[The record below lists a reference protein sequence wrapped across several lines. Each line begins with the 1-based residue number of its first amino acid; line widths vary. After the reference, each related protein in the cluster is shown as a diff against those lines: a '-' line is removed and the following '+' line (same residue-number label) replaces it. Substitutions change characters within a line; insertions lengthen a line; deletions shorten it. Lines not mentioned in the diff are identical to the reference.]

1 MGGLILLFLFLL
13 GLVILLTPALRARAR
28 MQEER
33 DVNVV
38 HEEVLRRLELHRKR
52 RDGEADGDD
61 GATGGKKP

>member
-13 GLVILLTPALRARAR
+13 GLVILVTPALRARAR
-28 MQEER
+28 MREER
-33 DVNVV
+33 EVNVA

-52 RDGEADGDD
+52 RDADADD